1 MKLFIGSV
9 APDFLAHDQNMQ
21 EHSLSQYE
29 GKYLLLYFYPKD
41 DTPGCTVEACAF
53 RDAFSELQK
62 KVTILGVSADSIV
75 SHQRFALKYSLPFPL
90 LADPDKHMIQSYG
103 ANGVGFPKR
112 TSFLINPEGRVVK
125 IYEKINVKT
134 HANEILKDVVNLK
147 T

>member
-1 MKLFIGSV
+1 VKLFIGAL

-21 EHSLSQYE
+21 EHSLARYQ

-53 RDAFSELQK
+53 RDNMVELQK
-62 KVTILGVSADSIV
+62 KIVVLGISPDTIV
-75 SHQRFALKYSLPFPL
+75 SHQRFALKNNLPFPL
-90 LADPDKHMIQSYG
+90 LADPDKHMIQAYG

-112 TSFLINPEGRVVK
+112 VSFLINPEGRVVK
-125 IYEKINVKT
+125 IYEKVNVKT
-134 HANEILKDVVNLK
+134 HANEILKDVVSLK